1 MPLLL
6 SLPHANKSQISKK
19 PQKLGMF
26 SLRVYLRASGGTEG
40 LLVFFCPK
48 KLVLPAREFSVFLG
62 RNREF
67 LASFS
72 LAASKELQFGKADCK
87 RGAGHSLPLLPFF
100 KGFWRFYFIYFPGSK
115 IHFTLTLKFPEI
127 FGIILILRINICF
140 FFFLHSHGRR
150 VFWQIPGSLKTGK
163 SGFGSA
169 QPGFLQHSQ
178 LPDRDITPSSAGT
191 FIHKT
196 PLREKKKN
204 RTNPKTIK
212 KIPTQPL
219 PSPNGA
225 VGGRDNLGIALDPAF
240 PAGFSMLG
248 GEARMGKGYRPCRG
262 KHGAD
267 SLRFT
272 NHTRSEFFPVLFPFF
287 SPFFPAFLA
296 GIWELHGREERKIP
310 FCPLSGSRR

>member
-1 MPLLL
+1 
-6 SLPHANKSQISKK
+6 
-19 PQKLGMF
+19 MF

-48 KLVLPAREFSVFLG
+48 KLVLPAREFSGFLG

-225 VGGRDNLGIALDPAF
+225 VGGGIIWELHWIQHSLLVFPCWEEKRGWERVTDPAG
-240 PAGFSMLG
+240 ANTGLTHSALQITLG
-248 GEARMGKGYRPCRG
+248 A
-262 KHGAD
+262 
-267 SLRFT
+267 S
-272 NHTRSEFFPVLFPFF
+272 FFLFF
-287 SPFFPAFLA
+287 SPFSPLFFPLSSRIFGSCTAARSEKFHSVLSRGADGKNIRFSLRAFL
-296 GIWELHGREERKIP
+296 G
-310 FCPLSGSRR
+310 C